1 MIVLKQCENLNII
14 VFLIDIIIQIMKT
27 HGCMQ
32 PYQLAGSLFWHFSTG
47 QKPIEIKE
55 SGYFHTPQ
63 MKGYKYLHFYKYM

>member
-1 MIVLKQCENLNII
+1 
-14 VFLIDIIIQIMKT
+14 MKT